1 MGTVSLKQRSISTG
15 SISWLEGSSPVSLWT
30 SDTQTSFSLIKD
42 PTNAETTLVD
52 RTFPILSLL
61 SKLFMQQ
68 INTQIPLAKAE
79 TLPSSQGPLE
89 HL

>member
-1 MGTVSLKQRSISTG
+1 MT
-15 SISWLEGSSPVSLWT
+15 EGELTCVSLWT
-30 SDTQTSFSLIKD
+30 SNTQTSFSLINN
-42 PTNAETTLVD
+42 PTNAETILVD

-68 INTQIPLAKAE
+68 INTQIPLAKAK
-79 TLPSSQGPLE
+79 TLPLSQGPLD

>member
-1 MGTVSLKQRSISTG
+1 MGTVSLKQSSISTG
-15 SISWLEGSSPVSLWT
+15 SISWLEGAHLCLWT
-30 SDTQTSFSLIKD
+30 SDTQASFSLIKD

-68 INTQIPLAKAE
+68 ISTQIPLAKAK
-79 TLPSSQGPLE
+79 TLPSSQGPLD